1 MITKI
6 LNDEERKMF
15 NKIYEIKSEI
25 VFIKKSGNRYYVSI
39 NANKYIR
46 LKSGVAKLFI
56 WHHLLSCVK
65 LKTIYEICMQ
75 FILIKSI

>member
-25 VFIKKSGNRYYVSI
+25 VFIKKSGNRYYAKI
-39 NANKYIR
+39 NDSKYFRLSKNIAN
-46 LKSGVAKLFI
+46 LFI
-56 WHHLLSCVK
+56 YK
-65 LKTIYEICMQ
+65 
-75 FILIKSI
+75 

>member
-25 VFIKKSGNRYYVSI
+25 VFIKKSGNRYYMSI

-56 WHHLLSCVK
+56 
-65 LKTIYEICMQ
+65 
-75 FILIKSI
+75 F

>member
-1 MITKI
+1 MFTKI
-6 LNDEERKMF
+6 LNDEEREMF

-46 LKSGVAKLFI
+46 LKSDIARLFI
-56 WHHLLSCVK
+56 
-65 LKTIYEICMQ
+65 
-75 FILIKSI
+75 